1 MQLYVFACELLQHRS
16 YPDFER
22 KLRELKAVPLMHS
35 IWAVGTRLSAA
46 ELKRALRAV
55 VGEYDR
61 ILVIEVRGD
70 WASRRAENNLANLLR
85 PRGGPALA
93 LWEQRWSH
101 AQTSPGAPGSS
112 SGYHPDHVRPI
123 STLSNGAS

>member
-22 KLRELKAVPLMHS
+22 KLRELKAAPLIHS
-35 IWAVGTRLSAA
+35 IWAVGTSLSAV
-46 ELKRALRAV
+46 ELKQALRAV

-70 WASRRAENNLANLLR
+70 WASRRAENNLANLIR
-85 PRGGPALA
+85 PPGGPALA
-93 LWEQRWSH
+93 LWEQRWSQ
-101 AQTSPGAPGSS
+101 AQTSRGARGSS
-112 SGYHPDHVRPI
+112 AGYDQRHVRPI
-123 STLSNGAS
+123 STLGNRAS

>member
-22 KLRELKAVPLMHS
+22 KLRELKAVPLMYS
-35 IWAVGTRLSAA
+35 IWAVGTSLSAV

-70 WASRRAENNLANLLR
+70 WASRRAENNLANLIR
-85 PRGGPALA
+85 PPGGPALV

-101 AQTSPGAPGSS
+101 SQTSPGAPGSS
-112 SGYHPDHVRPI
+112 SRYHQGHVRPI
-123 STLSNGAS
+123 STLSNRAS